1 MEVSVFKN
9 FSTFNGVILEKNI
22 FNFYSNYILVLLYFM
37 ICILVAGL
45 PLNNVFIIKIII
57 LILLFPFLDTVFL
70 NILLIINVI
79 IYICYIKI
87 LLKYFQF
94 SFYKF
99 NVFNVKQLIIKK
111 YIKFIVIFIVIM
123 SSDIGLLFEI
133 LY

>member
-111 YIKFIVIFIVIM
+111 YIKFILIFIVIM